1 MNVAR
6 WMFCAFVAMSVSS
19 VSFSQDAGCEAV
31 AAGQRDECAEKAMK
45 AADRVLNDSYDA
57 VIDRA
62 GFRYI
67 FQYQSRHE
75 EHKAFLDRL
84 KNSQRAWI
92 KLRDSNCRLEGF
104 ENEWDTTSYSA
115 DLNRCAAKMSLERA
129 LYLDGIL
136 PAH

>member
-1 MNVAR
+1 
-6 WMFCAFVAMSVSS
+6 
-19 VSFSQDAGCEAV
+19 
-31 AAGQRDECAEKAMK
+31 MK

>member
-6 WMFCAFVAMSVSS
+6 LMFFAFMAMSVSS
-19 VSFSQDAGCEAV
+19 VSFAQDADCEAV
-31 AAGQRDECAEKAMK
+31 AGQRAECAEEAMK
-45 AADRVLNDSYDA
+45 AADRVLNDRYEA
-57 VIDRA
+57 LIERA
-62 GFRYI
+62 GSRYI

-104 ENEWDTTSYSA
+104 ENEWDKPSYSA
-115 DLNRCAAKMSLERA
+115 DLNRCTAKMSLERA

>member
-6 WMFCAFVAMSVSS
+6 LMFFAFVAMSVSS
-19 VSFSQDAGCEAV
+19 VSYAQDADCEAV
-31 AAGQRDECAEKAMK
+31 AGQRAECAEEAMK
-45 AADRVLNDSYDA
+45 AADRVLNDRYQA
-57 VIDRA
+57 LIDRA
-62 GFRYI
+62 GSRYI

-104 ENEWDTTSYSA
+104 ENEW
-115 DLNRCAAKMSLERA
+115 
-129 LYLDGIL
+129 
-136 PAH
+136 